1 MIGDEEEQEYAGLP
15 GDEEPVI
22 MVGSGSKMPK
32 TPEIGSFEG
41 LEAARKP
48 DPFLTPFGRKQ

>member
-1 MIGDEEEQEYAGLP
+1 MIGDEEEQGSPGLP

-22 MVGSGSKMPK
+22 TVGSGSKMPK
-32 TPEIGSFEG
+32 TPEIESFEG

-48 DPFLTPFGRKQ
+48 DPFLTPFGTKK